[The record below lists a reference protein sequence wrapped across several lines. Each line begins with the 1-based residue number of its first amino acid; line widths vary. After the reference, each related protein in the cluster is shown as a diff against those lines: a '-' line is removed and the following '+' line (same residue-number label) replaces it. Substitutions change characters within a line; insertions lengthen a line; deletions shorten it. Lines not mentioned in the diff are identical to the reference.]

1 MFRPTFQPR
10 HFVTTSIFK
19 WQQHLFQ
26 QAIFQQIIRIHSR
39 RIQWDSELSVS
50 LCQRVDQWKSH
61 VQKSKQISELNF

>member
-1 MFRPTFQPR
+1 MKQVPMFRPTFQPR

-39 RIQWDSELSVS
+39 RIQ
-50 LCQRVDQWKSH
+50 
-61 VQKSKQISELNF
+61 